1 MYTIKNILFA
11 SFVLVCFTVHAQ
23 DTSRKKTINITSTFK
38 PVLRTP
44 SKIDFTASPAPSD
57 SVRPQ
62 LQYNVPVQNLSFSF
76 MPPALKP
83 LAFQDSGL
91 AAERN
96 KTYIKLGFGNFTT
109 PYVKAAAGFGDG
121 VKSNG
126 SVEADYISSKGKM
139 PYQQFAD
146 YGVRGSA
153 ILNVNESN
161 DLRLYAGFNGNST
174 YRYGFSPD
182 SLKFPKDSLKLVY
195 TDVNAGASFSN
206 RRDKDAVIW
215 YDPSIGLHF
224 FGDNNSGK
232 EVQFNFSLPFEKNI
246 TDNIAVQ
253 MGVSGMLDKFSSTN
267 SVSFSNN
274 LFLVNAGVKT
284 NITDKVQLRAGI
296 LPSWNNKE
304 FKLLP
309 DIEADFLLNGS
320 SFVFQAGWKGYY
332 TEQTFRSQVAFN
344 PWIQQPDS
352 LTNTRNSEFFGAIK
366 AVVDEHFSFR
376 IKAGYVSQANV
387 PLFVNDFGDGKT
399 YRVFV
404 EPKMNKVNL
413 SGELA
418 YIKGEKFQWYNT
430 LSMNAYGGIDSAPKA
445 YGLLPF
451 ELRSSARAQIIK
463 DLYLKADLYNFA
475 GTWHEGKDGDSEKSG
490 SGFDL
495 NAGAEFKLL
504 SKLDLWLQFN
514 NVLNQKYQRWNQ
526 YPVLGF
532 QVLGGVILH
541 L

>member
-1 MYTIKNILFA
+1 MPMTKNILFA
-11 SFVLVCFTVHAQ
+11 LFLLACFTVNAQ

-44 SKIDFTASPAPSD
+44 YKIGFAASAALSD
-57 SVRPQ
+57 SVRPS
-62 LQYNVPVQNLSFSF
+62 LQYLVPVQNLSFSF
-76 MPPALKP
+76 LPAPLKP
-83 LAFQDSGL
+83 LAFQDSML

-96 KTYIKLGFGNFTT
+96 KAYIKLGFGNFTT
-109 PYVKAAAGFGDG
+109 PYAKAAVGFGDG

-126 SVEADYISSKGKM
+126 SLEGDYTSSKGKM
-139 PYQQFAD
+139 PYQQFSK
-146 YGVRGSA
+146 YGLRGSA
-153 ILNVNESN
+153 ILNVNETN
-161 DLRLYAGFNGNST
+161 DLRLHAGLNGNTT
-174 YRYGFSPD
+174 YRYGFNPD
-182 SLKFPKDSLKLVY
+182 TLKFSKDSLKLVY
-195 TDVNAGASFSN
+195 TDVNGGASFSN
-206 RRDKDAVIW
+206 RRDKEAVIW
-215 YDPSIGLHF
+215 YDPSVDFHF
-224 FGDNNSGK
+224 FGDNNHGK
-232 EVQFNFSLPFEKNI
+232 ETQFNFNLPLEKNI
-246 TDNIAVQ
+246 TDKIAVQ
-253 MGVSGMLDKFSSTN
+253 VGVSGMLDKFTGDN
-267 SVSFSNN
+267 ASFSNN
-274 LFLVNAGVKT
+274 LFMVNAGVKT
-284 NITDKVQLRAGI
+284 SITDNIQLRAGVI
-296 LPSWNNKE
+296 PSWNNKE

-332 TEQTFRSQVAFN
+332 TEQTFRSLVAFN

-352 LTNTRNSEFFGAIK
+352 FTNTRNSEFFGAIK

-376 IKAGYVSQANV
+376 IKAGYTAQANV

-430 LSMNAYGGIDSAPKA
+430 VSLSTFGGIDFAPKA

-451 ELRSSARAQIIK
+451 ELHSSARAQIIK

-475 GTWHEGKDGDSEKSG
+475 GTWYEDKAGDTKKSG

-514 NVLNQKYQRWNQ
+514 NILNQKYQRWNQ